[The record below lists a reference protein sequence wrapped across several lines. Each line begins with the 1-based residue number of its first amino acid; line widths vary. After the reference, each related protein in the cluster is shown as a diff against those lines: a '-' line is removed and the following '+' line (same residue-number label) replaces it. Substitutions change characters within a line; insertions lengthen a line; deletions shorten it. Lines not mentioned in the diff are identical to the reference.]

1 MHGFPLREIHL
12 AEKEDNLETYFK
24 NIVLQNNRDAQGML
38 LYLVPIILDINIK
51 IHVASNELYFV

>member
-24 NIVLQNNRDAQGML
+24 NIVQNNRDAQGML